1 MDHEQQDVESVD
13 YDPATDLQRRPLL
26 TLAEAYDVLDVLRR
40 TAAGGGP
47 DAAGAQR
54 CAHVLAYRLPA
65 QNEASAN

>member
-1 MDHEQQDVESVD
+1 MDQDQADAECVD
-13 YDPATDLQRRPLL
+13 YDPMTDLQRLPLL

-47 DAAGAQR
+47 DAAEAQR

-65 QNEASAN
+65 QNEPSAN